1 MKPYFYPD
9 LTKKQVFDGGYI
21 AKHSGHS
28 KGSTIDMT
36 LLHKINGTDVDFL
49 MYERV
54 LYHHMLHFVRWLHFL
69 SEGCYRKL
77 AHFVVKSRGMGEG
90 DGGDAAEVRQ
100 WLMVV

>member
-36 LLHKINGTDVDFL
+36 LLHKINGTDVDFGSGFDFFGSKANFNYTNVTDEQKENNQSTIKQLKMDL
-49 MYERV
+49 MHYQ
-54 LYHHMLHFVRWLHFL
+54 
-69 SEGCYRKL
+69 KN
-77 AHFVVKSRGMGEG
+77 
-90 DGGDAAEVRQ
+90 GGI
-100 WLMVV
+100 LL